1 MSSERKP
8 ITPNPPRWKPNPD
21 PASIVIPGL
30 DTEASTTDQ
39 IEQIEQLITIKL
51 QNIDEN
57 FSKIHNVL
65 ANKLLPAVKRYA
77 VGTEPVREAAKFWT
91 SFYEQAAQI
100 RIPTFDDYSTVND
113 VPSERDENESS
124 SREHNSADDIPH
136 DRTIRLAPEIQ
147 ETSTSTVNSE
157 TSFLPGQGAFSSTPA
172 IDRLAS
178 TNNDTFTTQNSDD
191 PSWTTSMESPL
202 VRLNREITNFSIHD
216 NVVPSTSG
224 STLPPTQVQDESDY
238 LSQEDTSIGIIPPS
252 AKGKGKDTSHP
263 LLKNVLR
270 HNLYSASDN
279 SSFDSQKVSPLKF
292 RGKPKTPTID
302 KKLNPYLR
310 PSDASGEG
318 WSGVV
323 DLRDPSMRT
332 PDRYRSGKS
341 FTAASG
347 KTPKT
352 PYTDDDDSF
361 DGLPPGMSPPVLM
374 SPARPPRSSAEL
386 GLLKIGQTPARDASA
401 RIQRDILRDVQL
413 KSGGGK
419 RLFRATS
426 THQYESS
433 MSTVPTPHSLS
444 RYNRQGH
451 DYSSN
456 SSITKDSSL
465 ESMIRRIRA
474 DLPSA
479 EPAAYVGGTAS
490 AGAATT
496 PGLRVRPRAQPSSQN
511 AAQLRVPEPLNR
523 YTDAESP
530 ITPAMLAP
538 PPHQDYF
545 EDDPITPVFNPLN
558 EQDLDSDSDSLDEIN
573 NTAHPSAAFLM
584 ASQGGHGDFDDDSFG
599 SNHSSDSLENELDHA
614 NIGLVPVHP
623 FAADAVEDDGF
634 DDDSFDDNRNGAYE
648 ETVFGVAPAQRQ
660 QSAAAQARLSNGEG
674 LRMLGE
680 DLLQDTIGI
689 GSHIAATGRVEESPT
704 PANWG

>member
-1 MSSERKP
+1 M
-8 ITPNPPRWKPNPD
+8 
-21 PASIVIPGL
+21 
-30 DTEASTTDQ
+30 
-39 IEQIEQLITIKL
+39 
-51 QNIDEN
+51 
-57 FSKIHNVL
+57 
-65 ANKLLPAVKRYA
+65 
-77 VGTEPVREAAKFWT
+77 
-91 SFYEQAAQI
+91 
-100 RIPTFDDYSTVND
+100 ND
-113 VPSERDENESS
+113 VPSERDENRSS
-124 SREHNSADDIPH
+124 SREQTSTDDVTH
-136 DRTIRLAPEIQ
+136 DRTIRLAPEVH
-147 ETSTSTVNSE
+147 ETSNSTVNSE

-172 IDRLAS
+172 MDRLAS

-191 PSWTTSMESPL
+191 PSWSTSMESPL

-216 NVVPSTSG
+216 NAVPSTS
-224 STLPPTQVQDESDY
+224 SSKLPPTTQVQDESDY
-238 LSQEDTSIGIIPPS
+238 PSQEDTSIGILPPS

-279 SSFDSQKVSPLKF
+279 SSFDSPKVSPLKF
-292 RGKPKTPTID
+292 RGKPKTPIID
-302 KKLNPYLR
+302 KRLNPYLR
-310 PSDASGEG
+310 PSDTSTSE

-332 PDRYRSGKS
+332 PQRYRSGKS
-341 FTAASG
+341 YAAASG
-347 KTPKT
+347 KTPRT
-352 PYTDDDDSF
+352 PYTDDDDDSL

-386 GLLKIGQTPARDASA
+386 GLLKLGQTPARDASA
-401 RIQRDILRDVQL
+401 RIQRDLLRDVQL

-419 RLFRATS
+419 RLFRGDAAGEFS

-433 MSTVPTPHSLS
+433 MSTVPTPPSLS
-444 RYNRQGH
+444 RYNRHGH
-451 DYSSN
+451 DYSSSN

-474 DLPSA
+474 DLPST
-479 EPAAYVGGTAS
+479 EPASYVGGTAL
-490 AGAATT
+490 AGAPTT
-496 PGLRVRPRAQPSSQN
+496 PGLRVRPRAQQPSQN
-511 AAQLRVPEPLNR
+511 AAQSKAPEPPNR
-523 YTDAESP
+523 YIEADSP
-530 ITPAMLAP
+530 ITPTALPPP
-538 PPHQDYF
+538 PPHQDDF
-545 EDDPITPVFNPLN
+545 DDDPITPGYNPHN

-584 ASQGGHGDFDDDSFG
+584 ASQGIYDDDSFG

-623 FAADAVEDDGF
+623 FAANAVEDDGF
-634 DDDSFDDNRNGAYE
+634 DEDDDDLFDNRGGGYE

-689 GSHIAATGRVEESPT
+689 GSHMAATGGVEESPT

>member
-1 MSSERKP
+1 M
-8 ITPNPPRWKPNPD
+8 
-21 PASIVIPGL
+21 
-30 DTEASTTDQ
+30 
-39 IEQIEQLITIKL
+39 
-51 QNIDEN
+51 
-57 FSKIHNVL
+57 
-65 ANKLLPAVKRYA
+65 
-77 VGTEPVREAAKFWT
+77 
-91 SFYEQAAQI
+91 
-100 RIPTFDDYSTVND
+100 ND

-124 SREHNSADDIPH
+124 TREQTSTDDVTH
-136 DRTIRLAPEIQ
+136 DRTLRSAPEVH

-172 IDRLAS
+172 MDRLAS
-178 TNNDTFTTQNSDD
+178 TNNDSFTTQNSDD
-191 PSWTTSMESPL
+191 PSWSTSMESPL
-202 VRLNREITNFSIHD
+202 VRLNREITNFSIQD
-216 NVVPSTSG
+216 NVVPSS
-224 STLPPTQVQDESDY
+224 SSSRLPPTTQVEDESDY
-238 LSQEDTSIGIIPPS
+238 PSQEDTSIGIIPPS

-279 SSFDSQKVSPLKF
+279 SSFDSQKVSPVKF
-292 RGKPKTPTID
+292 RGKPKTPIID
-302 KKLNPYLR
+302 KRLNPYLR
-310 PSDASGEG
+310 PSDASGGE

-332 PDRYRSGKS
+332 PQRYRSGKS
-341 FTAASG
+341 LAAASG

-352 PYTDDDDSF
+352 PYTDDDDDSF

-386 GLLKIGQTPARDASA
+386 GLLKLGQTPARDASA
-401 RIQRDILRDVQL
+401 RIQRDLLRDVQL
-413 KSGGGK
+413 KSGGRK
-419 RLFRATS
+419 QLFRATS

-433 MSTVPTPHSLS
+433 MSTVPTPPSLS
-444 RYNRQGH
+444 RYNRHGH

-465 ESMIRRIRA
+465 ESMIKRIRA
-474 DLPSA
+474 DLPST
-479 EPAAYVGGTAS
+479 EPASYVDGTAL

-496 PGLRVRPRAQPSSQN
+496 PGLRVRPRAQQASQN
-511 AAQLRVPEPLNR
+511 AAQLRAPEPLHG
-523 YTDAESP
+523 YTESP
-530 ITPAMLAP
+530 ITPAALAP
-538 PPHQDYF
+538 PPHPDYF
-545 EDDPITPVFNPLN
+545 DDEPITPVYNPHN

-584 ASQGGHGDFDDDSFG
+584 ASQGGHVYDDDSFG

-623 FAADAVEDDGF
+623 FAANAVEDDGF
-634 DDDSFDDNRNGAYE
+634 DEDDDDSFVGNRNGAYE
-648 ETVFGVAPAQRQ
+648 ETVFGMAPAQRQ

-689 GSHIAATGRVEESPT
+689 GSHIAATGGVEESPT
-704 PANWG
+704 PGNWG

>member
-1 MSSERKP
+1 M
-8 ITPNPPRWKPNPD
+8 
-21 PASIVIPGL
+21 
-30 DTEASTTDQ
+30 
-39 IEQIEQLITIKL
+39 
-51 QNIDEN
+51 
-57 FSKIHNVL
+57 L

-77 VGTEPVREAAKFWT
+77 VGTEPVREAAKARRVHIFDAIIHAKDILQFWT

-100 RIPTFDDYSTVND
+100 RIPTFDDHSTVND
-113 VPSERDENESS
+113 IPSERDENESS
-124 SREHNSADDIPH
+124 NPEQTSTDDVPQ
-136 DRTIRLAPEIQ
+136 DRTIHSVL

-178 TNNDTFTTQNSDD
+178 TNNDSFTTQNSDD

-202 VRLNREITNFSIHD
+202 VRLNREIANFSIQD
-216 NVVPSTSG
+216 NIVPSTS
-224 STLPPTQVQDESDY
+224 SSRLPPTTKVQDESDY
-238 LSQEDTSIGIIPPS
+238 TSQEDTSIGVVPPS

-279 SSFDSQKVSPLKF
+279 SSFDSQKVSPVKF
-292 RGKPKTPTID
+292 RGKIKTPVID
-302 KKLNPYLR
+302 KRLNPYLR
-310 PSDASGEG
+310 PSDASGGE
-318 WSGVV
+318 WSGLV

-332 PDRYRSGKS
+332 PQRYRSVKS
-341 FTAASG
+341 FSG

-352 PYTDDDDSF
+352 PYTDDDDDDDSL

-386 GLLKIGQTPARDASA
+386 GLLKLGQTPARDASA
-401 RIQRDILRDVQL
+401 RIQRDLLRDVQL
-413 KSGGGK
+413 KSGGGN
-419 RLFRATS
+419 RLFRAGATS
-426 THQYESS
+426 AHQYESS
-433 MSTVPTPHSLS
+433 MSTVSTPPSLS
-444 RYNRQGH
+444 RYNRHGH
-451 DYSSN
+451 YNNSN

-474 DLPSA
+474 ELPSA
-479 EPAAYVGGTAS
+479 EPASYVSGTAL
-490 AGAATT
+490 AGVATT
-496 PGLRVRPRAQPSSQN
+496 PGLRVRPRAQQSSSSSQN

-523 YTDAESP
+523 YTEAESP
-530 ITPAMLAP
+530 ITPAALAP
-538 PPHQDYF
+538 PHPDYF
-545 EDDPITPVFNPLN
+545 DDDPITPLYNPQN

-584 ASQGGHGDFDDDSFG
+584 ASQGGHGVYDDDSFG

-634 DDDSFDDNRNGAYE
+634 DDDSFDDNGGNGGYE

-660 QSAAAQARLSNGEG
+660 QSAAAQARLSSGEG
-674 LRMLGE
+674 LRMLGD